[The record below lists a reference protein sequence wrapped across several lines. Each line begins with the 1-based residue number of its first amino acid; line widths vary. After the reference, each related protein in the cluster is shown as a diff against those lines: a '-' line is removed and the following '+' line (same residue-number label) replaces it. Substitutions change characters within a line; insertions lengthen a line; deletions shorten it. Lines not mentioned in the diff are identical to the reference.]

1 MGPACLNC
9 FAAKQAATLHQQAG
23 ATRRT
28 VPQYAG
34 ITGRKKGRYFFNG
47 RVTALEPG
55 HDEWKWPLRWRG
67 AEHPLLGPGQRSL
80 IFVVGMADLFYDRP
94 EHLIGRTLTTI
105 AASEHIGLILT
116 QRPDAMAKY
125 FARLPASV
133 VPRWQE
139 HLWLGFTGEK
149 QKQFNERWAPMRDL
163 AGRGWRT
170 FVSIAPMLEPVTLP
184 PDFLAFGRHIWVIV
198 SGEQGAHEVC
208 RDMDPQWAR
217 AVLKQCRGAGVPF
230 FLKQMARRR
239 PIPPDLFV
247 RQFPEHKR

>member
-1 MGPACLNC
+1 MARLHDWWDGTWQPVAGCKPMGPACLNC

-133 VPRWQE
+133 VPRVA
-139 HLWLGFTGEK
+139 TGTSRYNTDAAAVASSSRPAPCTRV
-149 QKQFNERWAPMRDL
+149 QFR
-163 AGRGWRT
+163 RT
-170 FVSIAPMLEPVTLP
+170 E
-184 PDFLAFGRHIWVIV
+184 
-198 SGEQGAHEVC
+198 
-208 RDMDPQWAR
+208 
-217 AVLKQCRGAGVPF
+217 
-230 FLKQMARRR
+230 RR
-239 PIPPDLFV
+239 PV
-247 RQFPEHKR
+247 SRSASRSQSNCSCRQYV